1 MNAPA
6 ARGETGDELRA
17 ALAAHRSA
25 LWSVGAFSAVI
36 NLLMLAPAV
45 YMLQVYDRVLSSGN
59 GLTLLM
65 LTLLVVGLYTL
76 MAALEWLRGLLV
88 IRLGD
93 GLDQTLGGRVYEAG
107 FEHRLAGGLLPP
119 GQALGDLNQVR
130 QFLTGSAIF
139 AFFDAP
145 WAPLYLLV
153 LFLFHPW
160 LGGLALVGGALLL
173 ALAFVNERWSRAPL
187 KQAGERAIQAGKVAQ
202 DQARNAEVV
211 HALGMLPAVRR
222 RWRAVQDAA
231 VDGQH
236 LASERSALITAL
248 TRGLR
253 IALQS
258 LMLGTGAWLALD
270 GRLTPGM
277 MVAGSILV
285 GRMLAPVEQ
294 LVGAWRQWTNTR
306 QAHQR
311 LRALLAAHP
320 PRQPGVALPAPTGQL
335 RVEGLAVVPPGATRP
350 TLINLNFELEAGR
363 ILGVVGASGSGKSSL
378 ARALVG
384 GWTPRAGKV
393 RLDGADLAQWDRAAL
408 GPYLGYLPQDVELF
422 AGTVAENIA
431 RFGPVDS
438 EKVVDAARQADVHEL
453 ILRLPNGYDTSLSE
467 GGEGLSGGQKQRVA
481 LARALYGDP
490 VLLVLDE
497 PNANLDESGE
507 AALAATLRRLRDAGR
522 TVVLITHRAGVLAV
536 TDRILALKDG
546 AMLRFDASDKV
557 LGNLGGRRPEAAAP
571 SPAAAAGV
579 AYRPGFAG
587 GGRP

>member
-1 MNAPA
+1 MSAPA
-6 ARGETGDELRA
+6 ARGEAGDELRA
-17 ALAAHRSA
+17 ALVAHRSV
-25 LWSVGAFSAVI
+25 LLSVGAFSAVI

-93 GLDQTLGGRVYEAG
+93 GLDQTLGERVYEAG
-107 FEHRLAGGLLPP
+107 FEHRLAGGPLPP

-145 WAPLYLLV
+145 WAPLFLLV

-160 LGGLALVGGALLL
+160 LGGLALVGGGLLL

-187 KQAGERAIQAGKVAQ
+187 KQAGEHAIRAGKVAQ

-211 HALGMLPAVRR
+211 RALGMLPAVRR
-222 RWRAVQDAA
+222 RWRLAQNAA

-236 LASERSALITAL
+236 LASERSALITAA

-270 GRLTPGM
+270 GRITPGM

-294 LVGAWRQWTNTR
+294 LVGAWRQWANTR
-306 QAHQR
+306 QAHRR
-311 LRALLAAHP
+311 LQALLAAHP
-320 PRQPGVALPAPTGQL
+320 PRQPGVALPAPTGRL
-335 RVEGLAVVPPGATRP
+335 RVEGLAVVPPGAARP
-350 TLINLNFELEAGR
+350 TLVNLDFELEAGR

-384 GWTPRAGKV
+384 VWTPRAGKV
-393 RLDGADLAQWDRAAL
+393 RLDGADLAQWDRAVL

-438 EKVVDAARQADVHEL
+438 EKVVAAARQADVHEL
-453 ILRLPNGYDTSLSE
+453 ILRLPDGYDTKLGE
-467 GGEGLSGGQKQRVA
+467 GGDGLSGGQKQRVA

-497 PNANLDESGE
+497 PNANLDENGE
-507 AALAATLRRLRDAGR
+507 AALAATLRRLREAGR

-557 LGNLGGRRPEAAAP
+557 LGSLGGRRPEPTAP
-571 SPAAAAGV
+571 APATTGGL
-579 AYRPGFAG
+579 AYRTGFAG

>member
-1 MNAPA
+1 MSAPA
-6 ARGETGDELRA
+6 ARGETRDELRA
-17 ALAAHRSA
+17 ALAAHRSV

-36 NLLMLAPAV
+36 NLLMLAPAI

-107 FEHRLAGGLLPP
+107 FEHRLAGGPLPP

-153 LFLFHPW
+153 LFLFDPW
-160 LGGLALVGGALLL
+160 LGGLALVGGAVLL

-187 KQAGERAIQAGKVAQ
+187 KQAGEHAIQAGKVAE

-211 HALGMLPAVRR
+211 RALGMLPAVRR
-222 RWRAVQDAA
+222 RWRAAQDAA

-236 LASERSALITAL
+236 LASERSALITAA

-258 LMLGTGAWLALD
+258 LMLGTGAWLALN
-270 GRLTPGM
+270 GRITPGM

-306 QAHQR
+306 QAHRR
-311 LRALLAAHP
+311 LQALLAAHP

-335 RVEGLAVVPPGATRP
+335 RVEGLAVVPPGAARP
-350 TLINLNFELEAGR
+350 TLVNLNFELEAGR

-384 GWTPRAGKV
+384 VWTPRAGKV
-393 RLDGADLAQWDRAAL
+393 RLDGADLAHWDRAVL

-453 ILRLPNGYDTSLSE
+453 ILRLPNGYDTPLSE

-536 TDRILALKDG
+536 TDQILALKDG
-546 AMLRFDASDKV
+546 AMLRFDTSDKV
-557 LGNLGGRRPEAAAP
+557 LGNLGGRRPEPAAP